1 MGRTLENKQQIVTEI
16 KSLLNDS
23 EMAVVLD
30 YKGLTIKEMSDLRSR
45 LQTTNGICK
54 VTKNSLMRKAIDG
67 DSNWNDLES
76 LLTGTNAFVLIKEF
90 KAGKLEFRA
99 DKAGIVHVRFGK
111 ASFTKE
117 ALFDNLKTLQESI
130 DKNKPSGAKG
140 KYWKTFFVTST
151 MGPSVQ
157 VDINA
162 VQDYQPEG

>member
-54 VTKNSLMRKAIDG
+54 VTKNSLMRKAID
-67 DSNWNDLES
+67 
-76 LLTGTNAFVLIKEF
+76 
-90 KAGKLEFRA
+90 
-99 DKAGIVHVRFGK
+99 
-111 ASFTKE
+111 
-117 ALFDNLKTLQESI
+117 
-130 DKNKPSGAKG
+130 KNKPSGAKG
-140 KYWKTFFVTST
+140 KYCKTFYVTST

>member
-1 MGRTLENKQQIVTEI
+1 MENF
-16 KSLLNDS
+16 LCNLNDGAFS
-23 EMAVVLD
+23 SSRH
-30 YKGLTIKEMSDLRSR
+30 KCCTRFSTWKLTLCSI
-45 LQTTNGICK
+45 IY
-54 VTKNSLMRKAIDG
+54 
-67 DSNWNDLES
+67 
-76 LLTGTNAFVLIKEF
+76 NAIKEF

-111 ASFTKE
+111 ARFTKE

-140 KYWKTFFVTST
+140 KYWKTFYVTST

-162 VQDYQPEG
+162 TRLPTWRLTLCSIIWSAIIRPKKVGYFSCSKILNPTEDSS